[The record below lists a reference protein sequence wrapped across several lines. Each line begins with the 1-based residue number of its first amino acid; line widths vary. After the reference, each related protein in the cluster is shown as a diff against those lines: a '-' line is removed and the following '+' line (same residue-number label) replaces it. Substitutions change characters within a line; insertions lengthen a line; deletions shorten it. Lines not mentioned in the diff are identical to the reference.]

1 MSHTDT
7 KTDIVTSRLNWH
19 KARFGEEKITTVFVN
34 LHEAIQST
42 HIFYGP
48 MFFVFAVPIRID
60 SFTTVVTIFFLSI

>member
-1 MSHTDT
+1 M
-7 KTDIVTSRLNWH
+7 K
-19 KARFGEEKITTVFVN
+19 KKKITIVFVK
-34 LHEAIQST
+34 LHEAVQST